1 MSKTRYNEKT
11 KATIYKRRYAS
22 EDSLNEYR
30 EYQRTYQK
38 EYLLDKANLKKH
50 KQLCKKNYDRIR
62 SDPILWRKKLDQILR
77 WQKNKRVAQRKA
89 KLEDDLLQII
99 LL

>member
-1 MSKTRYNEKT
+1 MKNRYNEKT

-22 EDSLNEYR
+22 EDSLDEYR
-30 EYQRTYQK
+30 EYQREYQR

-50 KQLCKKNYDRIR
+50 KKLCKKNYDRIR
-62 SDPILWRKKLDQILR
+62 SDPVLWRKKLDQILH
-77 WQKNKRVAQRKA
+77 WQKNKRVEKKKA
-89 KLEDDLLQII
+89 KLESDLLQII